1 MSLVKLQ
8 LDQLEKAQPEGK
20 FLNPVLNPH
29 LEHPFLAALCLKKI
43 LLDVVESIL
52 GPDIVLLS
60 TTLFTK
66 YPAQV
71 FHTLSL

>member
-1 MSLVKLQ
+1 MSLVKSQ
-8 LDQLEKAQPEGK
+8 LDQLEESQPGGK

-29 LEHPFLAALCLKKI
+29 LEYPFMADLCLKES
-43 LLDVVESIL
+43 LLDIVESIL
-52 GPDIVLLS
+52 GPNIVLLS

-71 FHTLSL
+71 FRTLSS

>member
-1 MSLVKLQ
+1 MSLVKSQ
-8 LDQLEKAQPEGK
+8 LDQLEKQQPGRK

-29 LEHPFLAALCLKKI
+29 LEHAFLAALCLKES
-43 LLDVVESIL
+43 LLNAVESIL
-52 GPDIVLLS
+52 GPNIVLLS

-71 FHTLSL
+71 FHILSS

>member
-1 MSLVKLQ
+1 MFLVKLQ
-8 LDQLEKAQPEGK
+8 LDQLETVQPGGK

-29 LEHPFLAALCLKKI
+29 LEYPFLAALCLKES
-43 LLDVVESIL
+43 LLDAVECIL

-66 YPAQV
+66 YPAHV
-71 FHTLSL
+71 RHK